1 MAEQDFSLLEAKS
14 FSLFYEHFH
23 RAAFRYIFGMTGGP
37 LQEVEDLTAETFFRA
52 WKNRRQF
59 HGGERAAQ
67 AWLLT
72 IARNLVFDAHRRK
85 KSHPEADFEE
95 ERSQVQSASRSD
107 FEYGIEEQERF
118 KILWL
123 IMQALPPE
131 QREILVLRHILG
143 WQVKEI
149 ATLMDMDENNVSV
162 SLHRT
167 IKQIQH
173 KWPSG
178 E

>member
-1 MAEQDFSLLEAKS
+1 MAEQDFSMLEARS

-52 WKNRRQF
+52 WKNRGQF
-59 HGGERAAQ
+59 TGSERAAQ

-72 IARNLVFDAHRRK
+72 IARNLVFDAHRQK
-85 KSHPEADFEE
+85 KSHPETDFEE
-95 ERSQVQSASRSD
+95 EWSEIHSTHRPD
-107 FEYGIEEQERF
+107 FEAVIEEQERF
-118 KILWL
+118 MILWQ
-123 IMQALPPE
+123 IMQALPPD
-131 QREILVLRHILG
+131 QREILVLRHMLG

-149 ATLMDMDENNVSV
+149 ARLMNLDENNVSV
-162 SLHRT
+162 NLHRT

-173 KWPSG
+173 RWPKG